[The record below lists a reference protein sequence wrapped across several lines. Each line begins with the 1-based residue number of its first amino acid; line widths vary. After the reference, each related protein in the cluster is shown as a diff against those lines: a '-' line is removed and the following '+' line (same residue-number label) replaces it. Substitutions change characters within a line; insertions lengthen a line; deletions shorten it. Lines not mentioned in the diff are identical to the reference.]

1 MKRFVTAG
9 ALVTAALLT
18 AALLTAAQPAAASW
32 LQKSTPPPSGAT
44 IWSFS
49 AVSCP
54 SGTFC
59 MAVGTTDS
67 HLLAET
73 RNGGTWTVVNIP
85 DPGGGQLPGVS
96 CTSASFCEAVGS
108 SSSGGVTEVLA
119 EVWNGSTWSTQSTPN
134 PPGAADSQLNAIAC
148 RSASSCEAVGQFTNG
163 SGATRTLAEVWNG
176 STWKIQTTQNASGAD
191 NSQLN
196 GVSCPAGSACEAVGS
211 SNTGP
216 SFATLAEVWNGS
228 TWKIQTTPNLGGSS
242 VSELDA
248 VSCTAANACT
258 ATGTGLAERWNG
270 SHWALQTIAKAGG
283 HFPELTG
290 VSCTASTRCLAVGF
304 YFPQAIQTQ
313 VSEQWD
319 GIRWTVVPTSITT
332 SSDSSSLGSISC
344 SSSTACTAVGF
355 YHDPVTGNRALA
367 ETWALRWQLQPP
379 EVPSG
384 ALASDLHTVSC
395 PFATFCAAVGG
406 DELSGGVFDAVVETW
421 NGKFWTVGT
430 TPNASN
436 SNLSGVSC
444 NGAKVCTAVGDVAKG
459 GSLKTLAERWNG
471 TSWTVQPTPSPAG
484 AVHSFL
490 ISVSCPSAKAC
501 IAVGFFTVG
510 SGNQTPFAA
519 HWNGTKW
526 TLKTTPHPSG
536 STTSQLN
543 AVSCT
548 SSTACEAV
556 GSDNTK
562 TWAEKWNGTSWKMQS
577 TPTPAGGRNALLD
590 GVSCTAANACTAV
603 GDFVNGSNKVVPLAE
618 RWNGIKWTVQ
628 GAAVPSGSVSEFSSV
643 SCSLVSRCVAVGS
656 VTKSGVSLPLGEFWN
671 GTTWAVEP
679 TQSPDLNVTRST
691 MSGVSCGTSLNCMGV
706 GFYDTSGGVD
716 APVGEQFS

>member
-9 ALVTAALLT
+9 ALVTAVLLT
-18 AALLTAAQPAAASW
+18 AVLLTAAQPAAASW
-32 LQKSTPPPSGAT
+32 LQKSTPVPSGASM
-44 IWSFS
+44 WSFS

-54 SGTFC
+54 SGLFC
-59 MAVGTTDS
+59 MAVGATES
-67 HLLAET
+67 RLLAET
-73 RNGGTWTVVNIP
+73 RVHDTWTEVSIP
-85 DPGGGQLPGVS
+85 DPGGGQLAGVS
-96 CTSASFCEAVGS
+96 CTSTSSCAAVGQFT
-108 SSSGGVTEVLA
+108 SGGTTQTLA
-119 EVWNGSTWSTQSTPN
+119 EAWNGSTWSIQATPN
-134 PPGAADSQLNAIAC
+134 PSGATGSQLNGVSC
-148 RSASSCEAVGQFTNG
+148 RSASSCAAVGQFTSGGTTQTLAEAWNG
-163 SGATRTLAEVWNG
+163 STWKIRHTPNASGADTSQLNGVSCPAATACEAVGVSQTGSAFSSLAEVWNG
-176 STWKIQTTQNASGAD
+176 STWKTQA
-191 NSQLN
+191 
-196 GVSCPAGSACEAVGS
+196 
-211 SNTGP
+211 
-216 SFATLAEVWNGS
+216 
-228 TWKIQTTPNLGGSS
+228 TPNRGGSS
-242 VSELDA
+242 PSQLDA
-248 VSCTAANACT
+248 VSCTATNACT

-270 SHWALQTIAKAGG
+270 HAWALQTIAKARGQL
-283 HFPELTG
+283 PELAG
-290 VSCTASTRCLAVGF
+290 VSCTASTRCLAVGD
-304 YFPQAIQTQ
+304 YFPEAIETQ

-319 GIRWTVVPTSITT
+319 GTRWTVVDTSITT
-332 SSDSSSLGSISC
+332 SADSSGLDSISC
-344 SSSTACTAVGF
+344 SSSTACAAAGF
-355 YHDPVTGNRALA
+355 YHNSITGNKALA
-367 ETWALRWQLQPP
+367 ENWALRWQLQPP

-395 PFATFCAAVGG
+395 PVATFCAAVGG
-406 DELSGGVFDAVVETW
+406 DELNGGVFDAVVETW

-471 TSWTVQPTPSPAG
+471 TSWTVQSTPNPAG

-490 ISVSCPSAKAC
+490 ISVSCPSTKAC

-556 GSDNTK
+556 GSDNAK
-562 TWAEKWNGTSWKMQS
+562 TWAEKWNGTSWKIQS

-618 RWNGIKWTVQ
+618 RWNGTKWTVQ
-628 GAAVPSGSVSEFSSV
+628 GAAVPSGSVSELSSV

-671 GTTWAVEP
+671 GTTWTVDPA
-679 TQSPDLNVTRST
+679 QSPDLNVTRST
-691 MSGVSCGTSLNCMGV
+691 MSSVSCGTSLTCMGV